1 MARIKKIAL
10 GSFGCETSYVVKHRG
25 RYVAGSLYERD
36 FSGNTTTL
44 ATRSQIDPFNFYV
57 NRHTLLL
64 EENNKKINKK
74 LNNYVFGRF
83 FLFFKKVTFK
93 GKGFKL
99 KKTKE
104 KKFKFF
110 FGHSHPVYFFNFN
123 LVGKRITKHK
133 HVFFCSKYKKLKA
146 ILGPWATIKPISWY
160 TKRGLKFSTQVVQ
173 QREGKKAQQ

>member
-1 MARIKKIAL
+1 MSRIKKIAL
-10 GSFGCETSYVVKHRG
+10 GSFGSEVSYVVKHKNRF
-25 RYVAGSLYERD
+25 VAGSLYENF
-36 FSGNTTTL
+36 FSGNTTTRAL
-44 ATRSQIDPFNFYV
+44 RSQIDPLNFYV
-57 NRHTLLL
+57 NRHTFLLD
-64 EENNKKINKK
+64 ENNKKVDKV
-74 LNNYVFGRF
+74 LNNYVFSFF

-123 LVGKRITKHK
+123 LVGKRISKYK

-146 ILGPWATIKPISWY
+146 ILGP
-160 TKRGLKFSTQVVQ
+160 
-173 QREGKKAQQ
+173 

>member
-1 MARIKKIAL
+1 MSRIKKVGL
-10 GSFGCETSYVVKHRG
+10 GSFGGEVSYVVRRKG
-25 RYVAGSLYERD
+25 RYVAGSLYEKA

-44 ATRSQIDPFNFYV
+44 ALRSQIDPLNFFV

-64 EENNKKINKK
+64 DEKHKKTDKK
-74 LNNYVFGRF
+74 LNNYVVGF
-83 FLFFKKVTFK
+83 FYFFFKKVTFK

-123 LVGKRITKHK
+123 LVGKRITKYK